1 MIGLCLDGHDLA
13 MFAPLLDG
21 RRIFQSKQSNNLA
34 FMNAASMSR
43 QKVLQCLLIDGRFE
57 KLFEH

>member
-1 MIGLCLDGHDLA
+1 MTSLGLGRHDLA

-21 RRIFQSKQSNNLA
+21 GRIFQSKQSNNFA

-43 QKVLQCLLIDGRFE
+43 QKVL
-57 KLFEH
+57 